1 MGFNFV
7 CTIFISLY
15 ATATA
20 YTLPTHVVCRARA
33 EKHCL
38 QKKRCVDACKSDL
51 IGLVARIPPTYLFH
65 TALTNI

>member
-1 MGFNFV
+1 M
-7 CTIFISLY
+7 S
-15 ATATA
+15 AQSSSR
-20 YTLPTHVVCRARA
+20 YTRPRLPILCQHMLSVALA

-38 QKKRCVDACKSDL
+38 QKKNVDACKSDL